1 MKKYLFIVLLVGVCF
16 GQKLYVGLDLSKNIY
31 NDKDYSDL
39 YTQSFFN
46 GYQLG
51 FEHSY
56 KNFHFGIGTNLK
68 GNKSKIDS
76 TQIEALNSYEYFS
89 VHLIYGLNVSS
100 KIRPIGGFA
109 IGDYIFN
116 KNTIKGGG
124 TEVSSDIDMTTP
136 YSAII
141 GFDYYITP
149 QIGFRLAYNRIL
161 NNLVKNIDD
170 DLNWKNHSFS
180 FSLLYSNE

>member
-1 MKKYLFIVLLVGVCF
+1 MKNYLFIVLLVGVCS

-56 KNFHFGIGTNLK
+56 KNFNFGIGTNLK

-89 VHLIYGLNVSS
+89 VHLIYGLNVSN

-116 KNTIKGGG
+116 KNNIKGLG
-124 TEVSSDIDMTTP
+124 TEISLDIDMSRP

-141 GFDYYITP
+141 GCDYYITP